1 MMAYRTDIRPCG
13 QGGRSPGVRLYDDLC
28 GLILS
33 SSILKGRWRLP
44 NRHKRVVPTI
54 GIHTG
59 VDTYRNGPVQS
70 KVRVAEG
77 LLTVIE

>member
-54 GIHTG
+54 GIKESTRTG
-59 VDTYRNGPVQS
+59 MGQFSQKSEWQKGCSR
-70 KVRVAEG
+70 
-77 LLTVIE
+77 